1 MQRVKTQKVV
11 KKTQAEE
18 KISAKKSQPKI
29 VRKRDE
35 SLRELKIRIPIQYM
49 EKIEEIISKRPGHIT
64 KNTLI
69 NEILAEKLNL

>member
-1 MQRVKTQKVV
+1 MQRVKTQKVE
-11 KKTQAEE
+11 KKTQKE
-18 KISAKKSQPKI
+18 KSSAKEPKPKI
-29 VRKRDE
+29 VRKRNQ

-69 NEILAEKLNL
+69 NEILAEKLHL